1 MLNNHRNSSFKS
13 LPRSADAWGSVN
25 TVALEQI
32 QEATHMLTPLTPL
45 TTLTSAPPTPL
56 AYPTPPA
63 SATLMTPLASL
74 TPLTPLSSL
83 SELSELADPSQQPT
97 LRPVSVGVQC
107 QTPHAGQHK
116 SGVTLVA
123 GFDPLQPQNIRF
135 EPPRDKEK
143 NVSWTENQR
152 ALAQNAINPTSVEE
166 LCSLVSYLSTWS
178 IYAYTTTVVPTSLR
192 ARTWTVYVQQDPGM
206 FVLSEVYSSKNIG
219 RLSDVKHHR

>member
-1 MLNNHRNSSFKS
+1 MFYPTTLYPLLASHPPSFAATLTRLTVCSVRSRQSKLPKNNHPDPLQLKFIMLNNHRNSSFKS

-152 ALAQNAINPTSVEE
+152 ALAQNAINPT
-166 LCSLVSYLSTWS
+166 
-178 IYAYTTTVVPTSLR
+178 TSGK
-192 ARTWTVYVQQDPGM
+192 TSFT
-206 FVLSEVYSSKNIG
+206 YS
-219 RLSDVKHHR
+219 DFC